1 MEIVAAQPNEA
12 TLAELY
18 LRVRSVLK
26 RRWKLFAIVAA
37 ATFIVLAVGIMLI
50 KPTYTAQTQ
59 VRIDPTRDPVANKD
73 NSARTTLSDEA
84 IDTEVSAFYSMALA
98 KQVVNELDLTKDP
111 ELVKG
116 ATAGGPAGNDEEVRS
131 AIASSLLRNLSVYRE
146 QQTYVL
152 DVDFS
157 DRDPVKAATISNA
170 FATNYIKGAVGTRT
184 SVATEQAKWYQ
195 EQLGKLSG
203 EIAAAD
209 NASATFK
216 AQHGLTVGTSDNGF
230 TGTLVDQQVPPLA
243 SSLAQAESD
252 AAAARAEYQAALSQS
267 RKSGSG
273 AVSGVLA
280 SPVVAQLRAQ
290 LAEVTQQR
298 DQQQAIFGPR
308 HPMAKQYA
316 NSAQEIEKQIS
327 AESRRIIS
335 SLGSAAAASEAR
347 AQSLRSA
354 LDQVE
359 NIRADQ
365 ARASVVAN
373 TLDRDADSK
382 RELFKQLT
390 QEAQESLQSSQ
401 NSMSSASVVNPAIP
415 PQKPSAPNRPLFLA
429 FAFIVGL
436 VAGAATIAIQEML
449 SGLIRSTED
458 VEDKLG
464 LAMLAAVPF
473 EESARPG
480 LQVRENPT
488 SFYSE
493 SFRIARTALF
503 GAGGWPDNSPVIA
516 FTSSLP
522 GEGKTTC
529 SLAFAQS
536 IASSGRRT
544 ILIDC
549 DVRRASLAGAT
560 GTPAGANGLVEYL
573 SGEAQIGDIIMHTD
587 VESFDMIMVRM
598 PYFNATNLFDSDRMA
613 KLIAYARA
621 NYDQVVID
629 LPPIVGLADGRF
641 LAGLADQVIFVIKW
655 NSTPLSAAKTA
666 VEALRAIGK
675 EPSGVLVNAVEQ
687 NADMLVAG
695 YYLDRYSNYYNQSST
710 SKA

>member
-1 MEIVAAQPNEA
+1 MDIVAAQPNDA

-26 RRWKLFAIVAA
+26 RRWKVFAVVAA
-37 ATFIVLAVGIMLI
+37 ATFIVLAVGVMLI
-50 KPTYTAQTQ
+50 KPTYTAQTK

-73 NSARTTLSDEA
+73 NTARTTLSDEA

-98 KQVVNELDLTKDP
+98 KQVVDELNLTRAP
-111 ELVKG
+111 ELVK
-116 ATAGGPAGNDEEVRS
+116 AAMKAAPANNDEDLRS
-131 AIASSLLRNLSVYRE
+131 AIASSLLGGLSVYRE

-157 DRDPVKAATISNA
+157 DRDPVKAAMISNA

-203 EIAAAD
+203 EIAVAD
-209 NASATFK
+209 NAAATFK
-216 AQHGLTVGTSDNGF
+216 AQHGLTVGASDTGF

-243 SSLAQAESD
+243 ASLAQAESD
-252 AAAARAEYQAALSQS
+252 AAAGRAEYQAALSQS
-267 RKSGSG
+267 RRSGSG
-273 AVSGVLA
+273 AVTGVLA
-280 SPVVAQLRAQ
+280 SPVVAQLRGQ
-290 LAEVTQQR
+290 LAGVTQER
-298 DQQQAIFGPR
+298 DQKQAIYGPR

-316 NSAQEIEKQIS
+316 NNAEELEKQIS

-359 NIRADQ
+359 NIRAEQ
-365 ARASVVAN
+365 ARASVMAN
-373 TLDRDADSK
+373 TLDRDADTK

-390 QEAQESLQSSQ
+390 QEAQASLQSSQ

-415 PQKPSAPNRPLFLA
+415 PQKPSAPNRPLLLT
-429 FAFIVGL
+429 FAFIVGMA
-436 VAGAATIAIQEML
+436 AGAATIAIQEMF
-449 SGLIRSTED
+449 SGLIRSSED

-464 LAMLAAVPF
+464 LRMLAAVPF
-473 EESARPG
+473 ERADRPG
-480 LQVRENPT
+480 MQVRENPT

-503 GAGGWPDNSPVIA
+503 GAAGWPANSPVIA

-536 IASSGRRT
+536 IASSGQRT

-549 DVRRASLAGAT
+549 DVRRASLTGAT
-560 GTPAGANGLVEYL
+560 GIPASAAGLVEFL
-573 SGEAQIGDIIMHTD
+573 SGEAQVGDIVMQTD
-587 VESFDMIMVRM
+587 VENFDMVMVRA

-613 KLIAYARA
+613 KLVAYARA
-621 NYDQVVID
+621 HYDQIVID

-641 LAGLADQVIFVIKW
+641 LAGLADEVIFVIKW
-655 NSTPLSAAKTA
+655 NSTPLAAAKAA

-675 EPSGVLVNAVEQ
+675 EPSGVLVNAVDQ
-687 NADMLVAG
+687 NADMLAAG
-695 YYLDRYSNYYNQSST
+695 YYLDRYSNYYNQSS
-710 SKA
+710 SQKA

>member
-1 MEIVAAQPNEA
+1 MEIVATQQNEA

-18 LRVRSVLK
+18 VRVRDVLK
-26 RRWKLFAIVAA
+26 RRWKMFGIVAA
-37 ATFIVLAVGIMLI
+37 ATFIVLAAGIMLI

-73 NSARTTLSDEA
+73 PSGRTTLSDEA
-84 IDTEVSAFYSMALA
+84 IDTEVSSFYSMALA
-98 KQVVNELDLTKDP
+98 KQVVEELNLVKDP
-111 ELVKG
+111 ELYKK
-116 ATAGGPAGNDEEVRS
+116 ATAATLVNNDEDVRT
-131 AIASSLLRNLSVYRE
+131 AIATLLLHELAVYRE

-152 DVDFS
+152 DVDYS
-157 DRDPVKAATISNA
+157 DGDPVKAAMISNS
-170 FATNYIKGAVGTRT
+170 FANNYIKGAVGSRT

-195 EQLGKLSG
+195 EQLNKLSS

-209 NASATFK
+209 NASASFK
-216 AQHGLTVGTSDNGF
+216 AQHGLTVGTVENGY
-230 TGTLVDQQVPPLA
+230 TGTIVDQQVPSLA
-243 SSLAQAESD
+243 ASLAQAESD
-252 AAAARAEYQAALSQS
+252 AAASRAEYQAALSQS
-267 RKSGSG
+267 RRSGSG
-273 AVSGVLA
+273 AVTGVLA
-280 SPVVAQLRAQ
+280 SSVVAQLRAQ
-290 LAEVTQQR
+290 LAQLNQQR
-298 DQQQAIFGPR
+298 DQQAALYGPL
-308 HPMAKQYA
+308 HPMTKQYA
-316 NSAQEIEKQIS
+316 TSAAEIEKQIS
-327 AESRRIIS
+327 AESSRIIS
-335 SLGSAAAASEAR
+335 ALGSAAAASEAR

-354 LDQVE
+354 LNQIE
-359 NIRADQ
+359 GIRTDQ

-382 RELFKQLT
+382 RELYKQLS

-401 NSMSSASVVNPAIP
+401 NSMSSATVVNQAIP
-415 PQKPSAPNRPLFLA
+415 PQEPSAPNRPLFLA
-429 FAFIVGL
+429 FALIVGIL
-436 VAGAATIAIQEML
+436 AGGGTIAAQEML
-449 SGLIRSTED
+449 AAVIRSTDD

-464 LAMLAAVPF
+464 LPMLAAVPF
-473 EESARPG
+473 ETSSRPA

-503 GAGGWPDNSPVIA
+503 GAGGWPSDSPVIA

-549 DVRRASLAGAT
+549 DVRRASLSGAM
-560 GTPAGANGLVEYL
+560 GTAAGANGLVEYL
-573 SGEAQIGDIIMHTD
+573 SGEAQISDIITPTD
-587 VESFDMIMVRM
+587 VDNFHTIMVRV
-598 PYFNATNLFDSDRMA
+598 PYFNATNLFDGERMA

-641 LAGLADQVIFVIKW
+641 LAGLADQLIFVIKW
-655 NSTPLSAAKTA
+655 NSTPMPAARAA

-675 EPSGVLVNAVEQ
+675 EPSGALVNAVEQ
-687 NADMLVAG
+687 NSDMLVAG

-710 SKA
+710 SNG